1 RGSHH
6 SRLANL
12 CKPRGSLG
20 KPAGEVNELVS
31 QLTDVVTGQKA
42 PAMGRCDENYP
53 RHVWLR
59 LKEHRAGGQIAR
71 LGIEVRLV
79 KRYLGDVAPET
90 IAAIDNHHFGQK
102 TTLAMT
108 DYYHLAKRRVLSL
121 GIDVPSHRLER
132 LAQPHRR
139 QDDGIAAV
147 VNEEPDLKARG
158 YCGVAK

>member
-1 RGSHH
+1 
-6 SRLANL
+6 
-12 CKPRGSLG
+12 
-20 KPAGEVNELVS
+20 
-31 QLTDVVTGQKA
+31 
-42 PAMGRCDENYP
+42 
-53 RHVWLR
+53 
-59 LKEHRAGGQIAR
+59 
-71 LGIEVRLV
+71 
-79 KRYLGDVAPET
+79 VAPET

-158 YCGVAK
+158 YCGVAKQLVCHLGPPRRTRGGPVNKDHGYQPGKVGMQHIQTAVTCVAIAEKRKVSFAKAGKLEIPDR